1 MKKTKVLPGVTK
13 MNLEEMEVLTAW
25 SKPSSYSTP
34 CSSCRKRGVSICK
47 TPKDWLCATCFE
59 TVLRRAAKSEDL
71 ERWPVSRFREALSPE
86 GGLHLR
92 LTVLLR
98 FKEVLQLVGEEDAQ
112 KLMAL
117 LVQNL
122 GYVKSDP
129 LALPVRQA
137 ARDICLSLDEK
148 VLPLLLKMRGKE
160 PWQFYVNVVV
170 TARAIAPQNKEV
182 QELIQ
187 EAACDPRPQVQQ
199 YLLSSIRKMFGGKTG
214 NPGPG
219 NLARGVIPS
228 GKIEI
233 PRTPK
238 SLSPLEATI
247 DGDYNADT
255 LKRIYTHHLHHF
267 FGEGANKLKKR
278 ELISALAEVYSD
290 KDLFEELLSHLP
302 RDVRE
307 TLNILVWEGGELDVK
322 RLEKRFNQEIVN
334 KERYCPGSEASRIN
348 ANYLLFQFR
357 SVYNYNGHDYY
368 FYLSDSLRKLFKSYL
383 PHPEEYDLIPLEA
396 IKETEF
402 TYEDNDRILLQIRLL
417 VNFVHQGNLK
427 FAQNQ
432 EKILK
437 GSLKQMVNFCK
448 ISEFYEGKH
457 KDLEYLKTKLMADFL
472 MKSEKKDLDHSP
484 GSLKELFGGFF
495 NGKDFKEYE
504 FRQLLS
510 YVKGKARYYGYGPD
524 KDREKNVRSSL
535 FGLLRKLPVERWV
548 SASNLI
554 KYSIYRDIYLD
565 AVERW
570 AAANNL
576 YYVEKYRYGY
586 QNVRIP
592 KRFYKDAVIAPFIS
606 ATSFLFASFGI
617 LDIAYDL
624 PKNETL
630 KEKDKDYL
638 SVFDGLKYIRLTKL
652 GAYILGLAK
661 DYEVKFE
668 QEKANIVLDEK
679 SLIIN
684 VEGRD
689 RLKEMFLEKMAD
701 KIGEKHYRIDY
712 NSFLKDCYSK
722 KDVEGKVELFWDHVS
737 AKPPK
742 IWQDFLDEVLDK
754 INPLTRRPKMAVYK
768 LASNKELISLMARD
782 EVLKKY
788 IAKAEGYHI
797 LIEASNVKKV
807 KKRLE
812 EFGYFIDNI

>member
-1 MKKTKVLPGVTK
+1 
-13 MNLEEMEVLTAW
+13 
-25 SKPSSYSTP
+25 
-34 CSSCRKRGVSICK
+34 
-47 TPKDWLCATCFE
+47 
-59 TVLRRAAKSEDL
+59 
-71 ERWPVSRFREALSPE
+71 
-86 GGLHLR
+86 
-92 LTVLLR
+92 
-98 FKEVLQLVGEEDAQ
+98 
-112 KLMAL
+112 
-117 LVQNL
+117 
-122 GYVKSDP
+122 
-129 LALPVRQA
+129 
-137 ARDICLSLDEK
+137 
-148 VLPLLLKMRGKE
+148 
-160 PWQFYVNVVV
+160 
-170 TARAIAPQNKEV
+170 QNKEV
-182 QELIQ
+182 QELIR
-187 EAACDPRPQVQQ
+187 EAACDPRPQVPQ
-199 YLLSSIRKMFGGKTG
+199 YLLSSIRKMFGGETG
-214 NPGPG
+214 DPGPG
-219 NLARGVIPS
+219 NLAGGVIPS
-228 GKIEI
+228 GKMEI

-247 DGDYNADT
+247 DGDYNADA
-255 LKRIYTHHLHHF
+255 LKKIYVHYLHHF
-267 FGEGANKLKKR
+267 FGEGVNKLKKK
-278 ELISALAEVYSD
+278 ELVRALAEVYSD
-290 KDLFEELLSHLP
+290 KELFLKLLSHLGQ
-302 RDVRE
+302 DVRE
-307 TLNILVWEGGELDVK
+307 TLNILVWEGGELDAK
-322 RLEKRFNQEIVN
+322 RLEKRFNQEIIN
-334 KERYCPGSEASRIN
+334 KERHYYGSASSKIN

-357 SVYNYNGHDYY
+357 SVYNYSGDGYDYY

-383 PHPEEYDLIPLEA
+383 PHPKEYDLIPLET
-396 IKETEF
+396 IKETGF

-417 VNFVHQGNLK
+417 INFVHQGNLK
-427 FAQNQ
+427 FSQNQ

-437 GSLKQMVNFCK
+437 GSLKQMANSCK
-448 ISEFYEGKH
+448 ISEFYEGKG
-457 KDLEYLKTKLMADFL
+457 KDLEYLKTGLLADFL
-472 MKSEKKDLDHSP
+472 MKSGKKDLDHSP
-484 GSLKELFGGFF
+484 RSLKELFAGFF
-495 NGKDFKEYE
+495 TDKDFKEYE

-510 YVKGKARYYGYGPD
+510 YVKGKTRYYGYGPN

-535 FGLLRKLPVERWV
+535 FGLLKGLPVGRWV
-548 SASNLI
+548 SACNLI

-592 KRFYKDAVIAPFIS
+592 KRFYKDAVIAPFIK
-606 ATSFLFASFGI
+606 AAGFLFASFGI

-701 KIGEKHYRIDY
+701 KIGERHYRIDY
-712 NSFLKDCYSK
+712 NSFLKNCYSK

-742 IWQDFLDEVLDK
+742 IWQDFLDDVLDK

-782 EVLKKY
+782 EVLKKH
-788 IAKAEGYHI
+788 IKKAEGYHI
-797 LIEASNVKKV
+797 LIDSSNVRKV